1 VKFRRRLWLFTIK
14 TEPTGPCL
22 APLLIVPTDRYIE
35 LVSAHNNTLVYTI
48 EELDHESL
56 TVVSFEGVVDPVA
69 PLASVTYQL
78 APTFRNQDIN
88 QIKLV
93 STDVVCLFTN
103 DQLALF
109 RISHM

>member
-48 EELDHESL
+48 
-56 TVVSFEGVVDPVA
+56 EGVVDPVA